1 MKMINPLLF
10 IGLAALS
17 LGAPIAH
24 ADTTKQAEGASDAEM
39 DRYYGAMQERYRLM
53 QEQMNK
59 IRQTKDP
66 AERQKLM
73 QEYWQTQQGAGYG
86 DGGMGPG
93 MMGGYGPGPGMMGGY
108 GYGMG
113 PGMMGGGYGYGPG
126 MMGGYGMGPG
136 MMGYGIGPQI
146 PDLSAAQQAK
156 ITEIQDETRK
166 KQWQWMGMMMDEQ
179 ARLRDLY
186 NMPKRDSAAI
196 GKVYGK
202 IGELQRQMFESSVD
216 AHKRME
222 AVLSKEQLEKSRRN
236 WHWGGYPGY

>member
-10 IGLAALS
+10 ITSLAALA
-17 LGAPIAH
+17 LGAPVVH
-24 ADTTKQAEGASDAEM
+24 ADTTKQGEAASDAEM

-86 DGGMGPG
+86 
-93 MMGGYGPGPGMMGGY
+93 YG
-108 GYGMG
+108 GMG

-136 MMGYGIGPQI
+136 MMGGYGYGMAPGMMGYGIGPQI
-146 PDLSAAQQAK
+146 PSLSAAQQAK
-156 ITEIQDETRK
+156 IAEIQDETRR

-202 IGELQRQMFESSVD
+202 IGELQRQMFESSLD

-222 AVLSKEQLEKSRRN
+222 GVLTKEQLEKSRRS